1 MNENKK
7 SKLDIEVKNERI
19 DFCRVYEDPTSKT
32 YNVYLTNCIDE
43 VFNFHC
49 LFETLRKASKDDNVV
64 IHINSPGGYIDTTLQ
79 IINSMKE
86 CKAEITT
93 IIEGEA
99 CSAGSIIFL
108 EGNKRLVREHGLM
121 MCHYYS
127 GGMKGKGNITISK
140 AKFEDEFFKKF
151 FRKIYKGFMT
161 KEEIEKMIE
170 GEDFWFDSKEVEK
183 RLNES
188 SIN

>member
-1 MNENKK
+1 MVEKKKNKI
-7 SKLDIEVKNERI
+7 DTEVSNKRI
-19 DFCRVYEDPTSKT
+19 DFCSVYENPTSKT
-32 YNVYLTNCIDE
+32 YNIYLTNNIDE
-43 VFNFHC
+43 VFNYHYF
-49 LFETLRKASKDDNVV
+49 FETLRKASKDDKII
-64 IHINSPGGYIDTTLQ
+64 IHINSQGGYIDTTLQ
-79 IINSMKE
+79 IINVMKQ

-99 CSAGSIIFL
+99 CSAGSVIFL
-108 EGNKRLVREHGLM
+108 AGNKRLVREHSLM

-127 GGMKGKGNITISK
+127 GGIKGKGNEMISR

-161 KEEIEKMIE
+161 KDEIERMIG
-170 GEDFWFDSKEVEK
+170 GEDFWFDADEVKE

-188 SIN
+188 N